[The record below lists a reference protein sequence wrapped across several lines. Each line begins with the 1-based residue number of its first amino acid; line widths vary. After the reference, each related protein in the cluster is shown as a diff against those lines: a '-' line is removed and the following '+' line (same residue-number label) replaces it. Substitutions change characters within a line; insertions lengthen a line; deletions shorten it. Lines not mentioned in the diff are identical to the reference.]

1 MEKKVKAKSGGIKP
15 ALIAV
20 AASAVFW
27 SILAGAGVLNKFEY
41 RIYDALL
48 AVRPIKEENPNLAL
62 VEIDDA
68 SLDKLGPWPWSRDI
82 IADVLL
88 RLREAGAKAAVFDIE
103 YLSPSKVAVNPDDAL
118 LLKEK
123 AGTNEGAQIAAEI
136 FRDNDEFFSKAVQFF
151 GNTWLTI
158 NTEQIISI
166 NQRSRPQRLDKKRKR
181 RGGKGQRN
189 DARIF
194 AGLARLHTNG
204 KGRRLHK
211 HHR

>member
-103 YLSPSKVAVNPDDAL
+103 YLRRQKSPSIQ
-118 LLKEK
+118 
-123 AGTNEGAQIAAEI
+123 TT
-136 FRDNDEFFSKAVQFF
+136 RSFSKKRQ
-151 GNTWLTI
+151 
-158 NTEQIISI
+158 EQKKAPKSRRKFSATTT
-166 NQRSRPQRLDKKRKR
+166 NSFQRPSNFLETHGSQ
-181 RGGKGQRN
+181 
-189 DARIF
+189 
-194 AGLARLHTNG
+194 
-204 KGRRLHK
+204 
-211 HHR
+211 